1 MKDATSAEVWEHVHV
16 GEELDPFEYVITQA
30 MFDEY
35 RNIVGDPEAAYPTV
49 AGRHSLRAFTDRY
62 GPAKLMNT
70 GTESE
75 YFNPVV
81 AGRRIR
87 VTAQIVDKYE
97 RRGKPY
103 VVVESMAVDEDG
115 RPIERSQLIGMSAQ
129 RSRPL
134 FAAVSGKWE
143 KGQAS

>member
-1 MKDATSAEVWEHVHV
+1 MKDATSAEIWELARV
-16 GEELDPFEYVITQA
+16 GEELDPFEYLITRA

-35 RNIVGDPEAAYPTV
+35 RDIVGDPEAAYPTV
-49 AGRHSLRAFTDRY
+49 AGRHSLRAFTHRY

-81 AGRRIR
+81 PDRIIR
-87 VTAQIVDKYE
+87 VTARIVDKYE

-103 VVVESMAVDEDG
+103 LVVESMAIDEDD
-115 RPIERSQLIGMSAQ
+115 RPIERSRLIGMSAQ
-129 RSRPL
+129 PSRPL

-143 KGQAS
+143 SGQAS

>member
-1 MKDATSAEVWEHVHV
+1 MKDATSAEVWAHARV
-16 GEELDPFEYVITQA
+16 GEELDPFEYVITQT

-35 RNIVGDPEAAYPTV
+35 RNIVGDPHAAYPTV

-81 AGRRIR
+81 PGRKIR
-87 VTAQIVDKYE
+87 VTARIVDKYE
-97 RRGKPY
+97 RRDKPY
-103 VVVESMAVDEDG
+103 LVVESVAVDEDG
-115 RPIERSQLIGMSAQ
+115 QLIERSRLIGMSAQ